1 MAAPKPKFSKQPL
14 HFTPRFDSVSSGVH
28 LLRVTGG
35 WADMDGI
42 PGQAWAPVQQ
52 ALDQPGF
59 PTGDELND
67 RLQQEEQDRLR

>member
-1 MAAPKPKFSKQPL
+1 M
-14 HFTPRFDSVSSGVH
+14 SSGVH